1 MTPALRDLHSLAD
14 CERVVDLQ
22 VVVWGDGM
30 DLVPASVLLVSAKRG
45 GILIGAFNGDELTGF
60 VWSMPGW
67 RGETQSHWSHMLAV
81 APASRGA
88 GLGVALKLA
97 QREQALRQ
105 GAELIE
111 WTFDPL
117 QAPNAHLNFVGLGT
131 VASEYLVDVYGQ
143 LDGPLHRGTPTD
155 RLIAEWWI
163 SRPHVERRLAA
174 RGAGTAPSALGV
186 ARSAELLDAPVV
198 IETGEHGGWLAP
210 GEVRP
215 DSASRRVLLPVPP
228 RFSEMQRQDTALA
241 LAWRHATRQAFQACF
256 ARGYRAVD
264 FFLDRD
270 RGGGRYL
277 LAADAGADLT
287 PGATP

>member
-1 MTPALRDLHSLAD
+1 VTPALRDLRSLAD

-45 GILIGAFNGDELTGF
+45 GILIGAFDGDELTGF

-97 QREQALRQ
+97 QREQARRQ
-105 GAELIE
+105 GTELIE

-131 VASEYLVDVYGQ
+131 VAGEYLVDVYGQ

-174 RGAGTAPSALGV
+174 REAAPSALGV
-186 ARSAELLDAPVV
+186 TRSAELLDVPVV
-198 IETGEHGGWLAP
+198 IETGGQGGWQAP
-210 GEVRP
+210 GSVSL
-215 DSASRRVLLPVPP
+215 DSASRRVLVPVPP
-228 RFSEMQRQDTALA
+228 RFGEMQQQDTALA
-241 LAWRHATRQAFQACF
+241 LAWRHATRQAFQAYF

-264 FFLDRD
+264 FFLDRN

-277 LAADAGADLT
+277 LAADAGAALT
-287 PGATP
+287 PEATP

>member
-1 MTPALRDLHSLAD
+1 VTPALRDLHSLAD

-30 DLVPASVLLVSAKRG
+30 DLVPASVLLVSAKRA
-45 GILIGAFNGDELTGF
+45 GILIGAFSGDELTGF

-67 RGETQSHWSHMLAV
+67 RGGTQSHWSHMLAV
-81 APASRGA
+81 APAARGA

-97 QREQALRQ
+97 QRERALGQ

-117 QAPNAHLNFVGLGT
+117 QAPNAHLNFVGLGA

-163 SRPHVERRLAA
+163 ARPHVERRLAA
-174 RGAGTAPSALGV
+174 RAGKAASALGV
-186 ARSAELLDAPVV
+186 ARSAELVDTPVA
-198 IETGEHGGWLAP
+198 IETIAHGGWLAP
-210 GEVRP
+210 GQLTTDNR
-215 DSASRRVLLPVPP
+215 ARRVLVPVPA
-228 RFSEMQRQDTALA
+228 RFSEMQQQDTELA
-241 LAWRHATRQAFQACF
+241 LAWRHATRQVFGAYF

-277 LAADAGADLT
+277 LAAGADLT
-287 PGATP
+287 PGATS

>member
-88 GLGVALKLA
+88 GFGVALKLA

-163 SRPHVERRLAA
+163 SSPHVERRLAA
-174 RGAGTAPSALGV
+174 REASPSALGV

-198 IETGEHGGWLAP
+198 IETGEQGGWLVP
-210 GEVRP
+210 GQV
-215 DSASRRVLLPVPP
+215 DTANTARRVLVPVPP
-228 RFSEMQRQDTALA
+228 RFGAMQQEDTGLA
-241 LAWRHATRQAFQACF
+241 LAWRHATREAFRAYF
-256 ARGYRAVD
+256 AREYRALD
-264 FFLDRD
+264 FFLDRQK
-270 RGGGRYL
+270 GGGRYL
-277 LAADAGADLT
+277 LG
-287 PGATP
+287 